1 MHSTSPAPAVRPPAP
16 PQRDD
21 STGLASLTD
30 WTAVV
35 RTHLP
40 HLSPAV
46 VTVLALWSFGMVVA
60 QSCGL
65 TTVACTVAQLLGKKE
80 SAARQQ
86 LREWCYD
93 KADKRGRHR
102 QDWDV
107 TTCFGPLLTWI
118 LSWWDPSERRL
129 ALAMDATT
137 LGQRFTV
144 LVISV
149 VYRGCAIP
157 VAWKVVGAHEQGRW
171 RPHWEALFT
180 HLHGRVPADWAV
192 LVCADRGLYAR
203 WLYRH
208 IVGLGW
214 HPFLRI
220 NRGGLFRVQGHA
232 RWRSL
237 LTVVPLPGHGWRGRV
252 TCFKGQP
259 LDCTL
264 VARWDAPHKEAWLI
278 LTDLAPESA
287 EACWYSLRAWIE
299 CGFKDTKSGGWHWDH
314 TKMSDPARAQ
324 RLWLAIAV
332 ATLWV
337 LSAANAEEEPAPA
350 SGLPEIPW
358 APADRVQPTRRSRPR
373 LVSVF
378 RRGLL
383 TILVALIKGEGIVLG
398 RLHPAPWPQGTPV
411 HTVTF
416 DDDSAPLTQ
425 AVA

>member
-1 MHSTSPAPAVRPPAP
+1 
-16 PQRDD
+16 
-21 STGLASLTD
+21 
-30 WTAVV
+30 VV
-35 RTHLP
+35 RNQLP
-40 HLSPAV
+40 HLSPSV
-46 VTVLALWSFGMVVA
+46 VTVLALWSFGMVLA

-65 TTVACTVAQLLGKKE
+65 TTVAYTVARLLGKKE
-80 SAARQQ
+80 GTTRQQ

-93 KADKRGRHR
+93 KADKRSRHR

-107 TTCFGPLLTWI
+107 TTCFGPLLAWVLT
-118 LSWWDPSERRL
+118 WWDPAERRL

-157 VAWKVVGAHEQGRW
+157 VAWRVVAATEKGEW

-180 HLHGRVPADWAV
+180 SLQGTVPPDWAV

-208 IVGLGW
+208 IASLGW

-220 NRGGLFRVQGHA
+220 NQGGLFRVQGHV

-237 LTVVPLPGHGWRGRV
+237 ATTAPQPGQGWRGAV
-252 TCFKGQP
+252 TCFKTQP
-259 LDCTL
+259 LACTL
-264 VARWDAPHKEAWLI
+264 VARWDAPHEEAWLI
-278 LTDLAPESA
+278 VTDLALEVA
-287 EACWYSLRAWIE
+287 DACWYALRAWIE
-299 CGFKDTKSGGWHWDH
+299 CGFKDTKSGGWHWDQI
-314 TKMSDPARAQ
+314 KMTDPDRAQ

-337 LSAANAEEEPAPA
+337 LSAGSREAECAAA
-350 SGLPEIPW
+350 SGLPALP
-358 APADRVQPTRRSRPR
+358 PCPVGGTTPTRRSRPR
-373 LVSVF
+373 LLSIF

-383 TILVALIKGEGIVLG
+383 TIVVALLKGEGVVVGQL
-398 RLHPAPWPQGTPV
+398 RPQSWPRGTPIQ
-411 HTVTF
+411 TVTLR
-416 DDDSAPLTQ
+416 DDHEPLVHL
-425 AVA
+425 AA

>member
-1 MHSTSPAPAVRPPAP
+1 MHSTVSVAPVPVPTGPHGGGAP
-16 PQRDD
+16 
-21 STGLASLTD
+21 LASLAE

-35 RTHLP
+35 RSQLP
-40 HLSPAV
+40 HLTPAV
-46 VTVLALWSFGMVVA
+46 ATVLALWSFGMVVA

-80 SAARQQ
+80 AATRQQ

-93 KADKRGRHR
+93 KEDKRGRQR

-107 TTCFGPLLTWI
+107 STCFGPLLAWVLT
-118 LSWWDPSERRL
+118 WWDPAERRL

-157 VAWKVVGAHEQGRW
+157 VAWKVIPATAPGTW

-180 HLHGRVPADWAV
+180 QLRGTVPADWAV
-192 LVCADRGLYAR
+192 LVCADRGLYAP

-208 IVGLGW
+208 IVAAGW

-220 NRGGLFRVQGHA
+220 NGGGLVRVEGHV

-237 LTVVPLPGHGWRGRV
+237 HSVVPQPGYGWRGRV

-259 LDCTL
+259 LACTL
-264 VARWDAPHKEAWLI
+264 LARWDAPHTEPWLI
-278 LTDLAPESA
+278 LTDLDPAVA
-287 EACWYSLRAWIE
+287 EACWYSLRPAIE
-299 CGFKDTKSGGWHWDH
+299 CGFKDMKRGGWHWEQ
-314 TKMSDPARAQ
+314 TKMIDPARAS

-337 LSAANAEEEPAPA
+337 LSAAQAEAEPAAA
-350 SGLPEIPW
+350 SGLPALPGLM
-358 APADRVQPTRRSRPR
+358 AASSRSTRRSRPR
-373 LVSVF
+373 ALSVF
-378 RRGLL
+378 RRGLV
-383 TILVALIKGEGIVLG
+383 TILVALIKGDGLVLG
-398 RLHPAPWPQGTPV
+398 RLSPEDWPQGTRV
-411 HTVTF
+411 QSITLS
-416 DDDSAPLTQ
+416 DDPEPPAQ
-425 AVA
+425 AAA

>member
-1 MHSTSPAPAVRPPAP
+1 MYSTSPAPAVRSPTPSRHDA
-16 PQRDD
+16 
-21 STGLASLTD
+21 SAGLASLTD

-40 HLSPAV
+40 HLAPAV

-60 QSCGL
+60 RSCGL

-93 KADKRGRHR
+93 KEDKRGRHR

-107 TTCFGPLLTWI
+107 TTCFGPLLTWV
-118 LSWWDPSERRL
+118 LRWWDPSERRL

-144 LVISV
+144 LAISV

-157 VAWKVVGAHEQGRW
+157 VAWKVVGAQEKGQW

-180 HLHGRVPADWAV
+180 HLRDSVPPEWAV

-208 IVGLGW
+208 IVSVGW

-220 NRGGLFRVQGHA
+220 NRGGLFRVPG
-232 RWRSL
+232 RTWWRPL
-237 LTVVPLPGHGWRGRV
+237 LSVVPLPGHGWRGRV
-252 TCFKGQP
+252 VCFKGQP
-259 LDCTL
+259 LECTL

-278 LTDLAPESA
+278 LTDLDPEMA

-314 TKMSDPARAQ
+314 TKMTNPARAQ

-337 LSAANAEEEPAPA
+337 LSAAHADEVSVPA

-358 APADRVQPTRRSRPR
+358 AADRGLPTRRSRPR

-378 RRGLL
+378 RRGVL

-398 RLHPAPWPQGTPV
+398 RLQPEPWPQGTPV
-411 HTVTF
+411 QTVPLA
-416 DDDSAPLTQ
+416 DDTTPLAQ